1 MANPEE
7 QAARAGEPPTD
18 APSPNV
24 QLATVSTV
32 QAAANALREQILDG
46 HIEPGARLRE
56 NEFAERLGIARH
68 SFRAAAQILIAEGL
82 LRREPNRG
90 VHVPVFDPDDLIDV
104 FRLRIALE
112 VEAVRLVMAT
122 GEVPD
127 AAEASVRELSGVGDD
142 APWRAVVEPDMRFH
156 QAIIDATGSQRL
168 ARAYSSV
175 QSEILLCLVQLR
187 PYYHRPAEVAAEHEE
202 LIAAIRAGDA
212 QHAEELFRVHLAEA
226 ADNLT
231 KAWQEQTGEK
241 VIV

>member
-1 MANPEE
+1 MVKTDA
-7 QAARAGEPPTD
+7 QATPPGEPQP
-18 APSPNV
+18 AAPNV
-24 QLATVSTV
+24 PLATVSTV

-56 NEFAERLGIARH
+56 TEFAERLGIARH
-68 SFRAAAQILIAEGL
+68 SFRAAAQILISEGL
-82 LRREPNRG
+82 LVREPNRG
-90 VHVPVFDPDDLIDV
+90 VHVPLFDPDDLIDV

-112 VEAVRLVMAT
+112 VEAVRLLLAT
-122 GEVPD
+122 GEVPA
-127 AAEASVRELSGVGDD
+127 AAEESVRELSGVGDD

-156 QAIIDATGSQRL
+156 QAIIDAAGSERL

-212 QHAEELFRVHLAEA
+212 PRAEELFRVHLAEA

-231 KAWQEQTGEK
+231 KAWQQQTGEK

>member
-1 MANPEE
+1 MVNIDA
-7 QAARAGEPPTD
+7 QATPPGEPQP
-18 APSPNV
+18 AAPNV
-24 QLATVSTV
+24 PLATVSTV

-56 NEFAERLGIARH
+56 TEFAERLGIARH
-68 SFRAAAQILIAEGL
+68 SFRAAAQILISEGL
-82 LRREPNRG
+82 LVREPNRG
-90 VHVPVFDPDDLIDV
+90 VHVPLFDPDDLIDV

-112 VEAVRLVMAT
+112 VEAVRLLLAT
-122 GEVPD
+122 GEVPA
-127 AAEASVRELSGVGDD
+127 AAEESVRELSGVGDD

-156 QAIIDATGSQRL
+156 QAIIDAAGSERL

-212 QHAEELFRVHLAEA
+212 PRAEELFRVHLAEA

-231 KAWQEQTGEK
+231 KAWQQQTGEK

>member
-1 MANPEE
+1 MVKTER
-7 QAARAGEPPTD
+7 QATPTGGPQPD
-18 APSPNV
+18 APNV

-56 NEFAERLGIARH
+56 TEFAERLGIARH

-82 LRREPNRG
+82 LVREPNRG
-90 VHVPVFDPDDLIDV
+90 VHVPVFDPNDLIDV
-104 FRLRIALE
+104 FRLRTALE
-112 VEAVRLVMAT
+112 VEAVRLVVAT
-122 GEVPD
+122 GEVPE
-127 AAEASVRELSGVGDD
+127 AAEESARELSGVGDD

-156 QAIIDATGSQRL
+156 RAMIDAAGSERL

-202 LIAAIRAGDA
+202 LITAIRAGDA
-212 QHAEELFRVHLAEA
+212 QHAEELFRVHLADA

-231 KAWQEQTGEK
+231 KAWQKQTGEK

>member
-1 MANPEE
+1 MAKTDQ
-7 QAARAGEPPTD
+7 QAAPPGEPQP
-18 APSPNV
+18 AVPNV
-24 QLATVSTV
+24 PLATVSTV

-56 NEFAERLGIARH
+56 TEFAERLGIARH
-68 SFRAAAQILIAEGL
+68 SFRAAAQILISEGL
-82 LRREPNRG
+82 LVREPNRG
-90 VHVPVFDPDDLIDV
+90 VHVPLFDPDDLIDV

-112 VEAVRLVMAT
+112 VEAVRLLLAT
-122 GEVPD
+122 GEVPA
-127 AAEASVRELSGVGDD
+127 AAEESVRELSGVGDD

-156 QAIIDATGSQRL
+156 QAIIDAAGSERL

-212 QHAEELFRVHLAEA
+212 PRAEELFRVHLAEA

-231 KAWQEQTGEK
+231 KAWQQQTGEK

>member
-1 MANPEE
+1 MAKADPTPETPADE
-7 QAARAGEPPTD
+7 SQPTATPD
-18 APSPNV
+18 L

-56 NEFAERLGIARH
+56 TEFAERLGIARH
-68 SFRAAAQILIAEGL
+68 SFRAATQILITEGL
-82 LRREPNRG
+82 LVREPNRG
-90 VHVPVFDPDDLIDV
+90 VHVPVLEPNDLIDV

-112 VEAVRLVMAT
+112 LEAVRLVMAT

-127 AAEASVRELSGVGDD
+127 GAEESVRELSDVGDD
-142 APWRAVVEPDMRFH
+142 APWRSVVEPDMSFH
-156 QAIIDATGSQRL
+156 RSIIDAAGSPRL

-202 LIAAIRAGDA
+202 LIAAIRAGDDDR
-212 QHAEELFRVHLAEA
+212 AEELFRVHLSEA

-231 KAWQEQTGEK
+231 KAWQEQTGES
-241 VIV
+241 VVV

>member
-1 MANPEE
+1 MAKTDP
-7 QAARAGEPPTD
+7 QATPPGEPQPT
-18 APSPNV
+18 APNV
-24 QLATVSTV
+24 PLATVSTV

-56 NEFAERLGIARH
+56 TEFAERLGIARH
-68 SFRAAAQILIAEGL
+68 SFRAAAQILISEGL
-82 LRREPNRG
+82 LVREPNRG
-90 VHVPVFDPDDLIDV
+90 VHVPLFDPDDLIDV

-112 VEAVRLVMAT
+112 VEAVRLLLAT
-122 GEVPD
+122 GEVPA
-127 AAEASVRELSGVGDD
+127 AAEESVRELSGVDDD

-156 QAIIDATGSQRL
+156 QAIIDAAGSERL

-212 QHAEELFRVHLAEA
+212 PRAEELFRVHLADA

-231 KAWQEQTGEK
+231 KAWQQQTGEK

>member
-1 MANPEE
+1 MVNTPPEASANEPES
-7 QAARAGEPPTD
+7 QTPP
-18 APSPNV
+18 V

-82 LRREPNRG
+82 LVREPNRG
-90 VHVPVFDPDDLIDV
+90 VHVPIFDPDDLIDV

-112 VEAVRLVMAT
+112 LEAVRLVMAA
-122 GEVPD
+122 GEVPQD
-127 AAEASVRELSGVGDD
+127 AEDSARELSGIGDD

-156 QAIIDATGSQRL
+156 RAIIDAAGSERL

-202 LIAAIRAGDA
+202 LIAALKAGDA
-212 QHAEELFRVHLAEA
+212 QRAEDLFRTHLADA

-231 KAWQEQTGEK
+231 KAWQQQTGEK

>member
-1 MANPEE
+1 MANTNPEATQPDE
-7 QAARAGEPPTD
+7 RPE
-18 APSPNV
+18 APHV

-56 NEFAERLGIARH
+56 TEFAERLGIARH
-68 SFRAAAQILIAEGL
+68 SFRAAAQILISEGL
-82 LRREPNRG
+82 LVREPNRG
-90 VHVPVFDPDDLIDV
+90 VHVPEFDPDDLIDV

-112 VEAVRLVMAT
+112 LEAVRLVIAT
-122 GEVPD
+122 GEVPP
-127 AAEASVRELSGVGDD
+127 AAEESVRELSGVGDD
-142 APWRAVVEPDMRFH
+142 APWRAVVEPDMNFH
-156 QAIIDATGSQRL
+156 RAIIDAAGSERL
-168 ARAYSSV
+168 MRAYSSV

-202 LIAAIRAGDA
+202 LIAAIQEGNA
-212 QHAEELFRVHLAEA
+212 QRAEELFRAHLADA

>member
-1 MANPEE
+1 MANPPPETSTD
-7 QAARAGEPPTD
+7 EPQPE
-18 APSPNV
+18 APPV

-82 LRREPNRG
+82 LVREPNRG
-90 VHVPVFDPDDLIDV
+90 VHVPIFDPDDLIDV

-112 VEAVRLVMAT
+112 LEAVRLVMAA
-122 GEVPD
+122 GEIPQD
-127 AAEASVRELSGVGDD
+127 AEDSARELSGIGDD

-156 QAIIDATGSQRL
+156 RAIIDAAGSERL

-202 LIAAIRAGDA
+202 LIAALKGGDA
-212 QHAEELFRVHLAEA
+212 QRAEELFRTHLADA

-231 KAWQEQTGEK
+231 KAWQQQTGEK

>member
-1 MANPEE
+1 MVKTER
-7 QAARAGEPPTD
+7 QADSPGETPPD
-18 APSPNV
+18 SPNV
-24 QLATVSTV
+24 RITTVSTV

-46 HIEPGARLRE
+46 HLEPGSRLRE
-56 NEFAERLGIARH
+56 TEFAERLGIARH
-68 SFRAAAQILIAEGL
+68 SFRAAAEILINEGL
-82 LRREPNRG
+82 LVREPNRG
-90 VHVPVFDPDDLIDV
+90 VHVPVFEPDDLIDV

-112 VEAVRLVMAT
+112 LEAVRLVMAT
-122 GEVPD
+122 GTVPAD
-127 AAEASVRELSGVGDD
+127 VEESVSELSGIGDD

-156 QAIIDATGSQRL
+156 RAIIDAAGSERL

-202 LIAAIRAGDA
+202 LIAAMRARDP
-212 QHAEELFRVHLAEA
+212 HKAEELFRVHLADA

-231 KAWQEQTGEK
+231 RAWQEQTGEK